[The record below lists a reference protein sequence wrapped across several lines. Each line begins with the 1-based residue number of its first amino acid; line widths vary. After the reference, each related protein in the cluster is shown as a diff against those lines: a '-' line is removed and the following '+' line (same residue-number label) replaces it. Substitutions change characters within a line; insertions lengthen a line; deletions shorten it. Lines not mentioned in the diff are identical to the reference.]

1 MDGHDVRWP
10 NILTWPSSPLC
21 SSLPSFTPFFLLLS
35 LLPPSLPPSLPLSP
49 FPFSPPSSLPPSLP
63 SSLPPLLSTDVAEPP
78 QEAMYERSSVD
89 RLQGAHLLKWKD
101 HQGST
106 ILTALDHTTTILN
119 STIMCHVNVHIQH
132 TSIHIYDNFSSFR
145 KRWWADLGGEIW
157 YNGIVLLCNHCHCI
171 LQEMLELAK
180 GYNKVWCDEWGRP
193 SN

>member
-1 MDGHDVRWP
+1 MRWHGW
-10 NILTWPSSPLC
+10 TWCQVTQHPHVTIFSTLFL
-21 SSLPSFTPFFLLLS
+21 SSLLHTLLLASFPSPSLAPSLSLSFLPS
-35 LLPPSLPPSLPLSP
+35 LLP
-49 FPFSPPSSLPPSLP
+49 SSL

-78 QEAMYERSSVD
+78 QETVDERSSVD

-145 KRWWADLGGEIW
+145 KRQWADLGGEIW